1 MNKSTLCGF
10 DRLTG
15 ATAALHGLL
24 AVIALAASAH
34 IATSLNAADLLQR
47 GGQIELFHALAIF
60 AALCVGARLP
70 AILFAI
76 GATAFALPLYLHGL
90 AGFTA
95 LGFLAPLGGLSLLA
109 GWGLLLC
116 NLLLPSPRTA

>member
-1 MNKSTLCGF
+1 MNKPLLSRF
-10 DRLTG
+10 DRLAG
-15 ATAALHGLL
+15 AAAALHGLF

-34 IATSLNAADLLQR
+34 IATSAEAADLLMR

-60 AALCVGARLP
+60 AALCVGTRLP
-70 AILFAI
+70 AIFFAI

-95 LGFLAPLGGLSLLA
+95 LGFLAPIGGVSLIA
-109 GWGLLLC
+109 GWVLLLC
-116 NLLLPSPRTA
+116 NLLLPQLRTA